1 MRYEVR
7 CLIPGAL
14 ITQRAPTLE
23 RARKLRDDLRK
34 KEKVIKSMRLV
45 RVVTAAELREE
56 RLRLRAALVEAK
68 RILDEDSFGVMQG
81 SPFEKVQTIV
91 DAALARRSKDPA

>member
-23 RARKLRDDLRK
+23 RARKLRADLRK
-34 KEKVIKSMRLV
+34 KEKVIKRMRLV
-45 RVVTAAELREE
+45 RIRTAAELREE
-56 RLRLRAALVEAK
+56 RLRLRALLVRARDNLARTCPHHLIAE
-68 RILDEDSFGVMQG
+68 I
-81 SPFEKVQTIV
+81 